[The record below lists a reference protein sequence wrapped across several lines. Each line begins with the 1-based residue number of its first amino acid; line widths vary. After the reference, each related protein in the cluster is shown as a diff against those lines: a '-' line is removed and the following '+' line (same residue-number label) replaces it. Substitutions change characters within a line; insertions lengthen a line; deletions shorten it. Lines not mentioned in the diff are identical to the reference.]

1 MCVCVFDLL
10 CEISKFFGFF
20 RRKENVLRPVRW
32 QGDCGAC
39 YAYSVIEMIEAY
51 LAIHKNLTKTLSVQ
65 QMIDCAENGNSGCEG
80 GDSCLL
86 LEWLAQNKI
95 QIRTEQE
102 YPRSKDGMNQTCY
115 MLLDKATTDLDT
127 AQIDDFT
134 CNR

>member
-1 MCVCVFDLL
+1 
-10 CEISKFFGFF
+10 
-20 RRKENVLRPVRW
+20 
-32 QGDCGAC
+32 
-39 YAYSVIEMIEAY
+39 MIEAY

-115 MLLDKATTDLDT
+115 MLLDKTTTDLDT

>member
-1 MCVCVFDLL
+1 MLL
-10 CEISKFFGFF
+10 TFFVH
-20 RRKENVLRPVRW
+20 RRNENVLRPVRL

-51 LAIHKNLTKTLSVQ
+51 LAIHINLTTTLSVQ

-86 LEWLAQNKI
+86 LEWLVQNKI
-95 QIRTEQE
+95 KIRTEKE
-102 YPRSKDGMNQTCY
+102 YPKSGDGMNQTCHV
-115 MLLDKATTDLDT
+115 LLDNDTKDLET
-127 AQIDDFT
+127 YQITDFT